1 MAKLKIL
8 VIDDDPNI
16 CELIS
21 LYADKQGYQAFS
33 ANDGA
38 TGIDILYEASP
49 DLVVLDIML
58 PEMDGWEICKFIREG
73 SSVPIIM
80 LTGRGESY
88 DKVKGLEIG
97 ADDYMVKPFDP
108 KELMARIKA
117 VLRRIHPS
125 IGETAFI
132 EFPSLFIDMNQYI
145 VKSHSRDISMAPKEI
160 ELLYYL
166 ASHQNKVIT
175 RQQIVDQIWGFDY
188 DGDPRTVD
196 VHIKRIREKI
206 GQANEYWMLKTI
218 RGIGY
223 KFEVSS

>member
-1 MAKLKIL
+1 MSKLKIL
-8 VIDDDPNI
+8 AIDDDPNI

-21 LYADKQGYQAFS
+21 LYAKKEGYETFS
-33 ANDGA
+33 ANDGLH
-38 TGIDILYEASP
+38 GIQILYDVSP
-49 DLVVLDIML
+49 DIIVLDIML
-58 PEMDGWEICKFIREG
+58 PEMDGWEVCKLIRAE

-125 IGETAFI
+125 IEDATTL
-132 EFPSLFIDMNQYI
+132 EFSALSIDMKEYTIRCQNGNI
-145 VKSHSRDISMAPKEI
+145 MMPPKEI

-166 ASHQNKVIT
+166 ASHRNKVIT
-175 RQQIVDQIWGFDY
+175 RQQIIDQIWGYDY

-206 GQANEYWMLKTI
+206 GQDNNEWALKTI

-223 KFEVSS
+223 KFEVNI